1 MILRRVLVAN
11 RGEIAVRVLRTC
23 QRLGIE
29 TVLAV
34 SDADADSVP
43 ARLADHTIRIGPV
56 SAAESYL
63 NTEAVVA
70 AAVAAGADAI
80 HPGYGFLSENPRL
93 ARACEA
99 AGIVFIGPSADVLK
113 AAGDKL
119 AARNHAVA
127 AGLPV
132 LPGGLVA
139 ATGAGAG
146 GRRRRGRGGRGLDA
160 GAGPRRGRGQA
171 GRAIGYPVLV
181 KAAGG
186 GGGRGLRVVSDP
198 GRLAEAVAV
207 ASAEAQ
213 AAFSDPRVYLER
225 YVSPARHVE
234 VQLLGDGENVI
245 HLGDRDCS
253 VQRRYQKLIEE
264 APAPQLGETLR
275 VGMRAAAVALGLH
288 LKYQGLGT
296 VEFLVDAERAA
307 FWFLEVNA
315 RIQVEHPVTE
325 AVTGLDLV
333 AEQIAI
339 AEGRGLRLA
348 QADVCLRGHAIEC
361 RINAEDPAAGFRPS
375 PGTVTSA
382 VFPAGPGIRVD
393 THIQAGSAVPPQY
406 DSLLAKLIVSGAE
419 PGAGAGPAARRAGPV
434 RARRGG
440 DHRGDARGAGRR
452 RRSSP
457 RAVSPPTISHG
468 GWGGKPGPLGIK
480 MTYLELTDV
489 SLRDGN
495 QSLWGATGLR
505 TEHILQIA
513 PVLNRVG
520 FRALDFM
527 SSTAMGV
534 AVRTHRE
541 DPWQRIR
548 LTRAAVPDAHLQ
560 FIGTGLRFISW
571 ERAHPEV
578 LRLVYDRLV
587 AAGISRF
594 VVLDPTHDM
603 DAVRASARTIRQAG
617 GTEIIM
623 ALTYTISAVHD
634 DAFYAG
640 IAGQAAASP
649 YIDRAYLKDP
659 AGLLT
664 PERAR
669 TLIPAVR
676 ARLGGKPLELHAHCT
691 IGLSPLVYLTAP
703 DLGVEVLQTGCG
715 ALADGSSLPDAER
728 VVANLRELGH
738 TVDVDDRLL
747 ARAAR
752 YFDRLA
758 AAESLPSGQPRPYD
772 AAFTRHQ
779 LAGGV
784 LTTLRRQLA
793 ELGLEAKFGAVMEE
807 VSRVRAEL
815 GYPIMVTPFPQM
827 VMGQALSNVLGDER
841 YGVVPDQVIRYVLGS
856 FGKPTAP
863 VEPWV
868 LDRILDRPRAR
879 ELAAE
884 PPPLSVAELRGQ
896 LPRGISDEELL
907 LRFAMPAGE
916 VDAMLAAAPAARHYT
931 PEAQPVLRLLRELGA
946 RPPVRRLVVDKPGF
960 RLSLSG
966 PGGPADA

>member
-1 MILRRVLVAN
+1 MV
-11 RGEIAVRVLRTC
+11 
-23 QRLGIE
+23 
-29 TVLAV
+29 
-34 SDADADSVP
+34 D
-43 ARLADHTIRIGPV
+43 
-56 SAAESYL
+56 
-63 NTEAVVA
+63 
-70 AAVAAGADAI
+70 
-80 HPGYGFLSENPRL
+80 
-93 ARACEA
+93 
-99 AGIVFIGPSADVLK
+99 
-113 AAGDKL
+113 
-119 AARNHAVA
+119 
-127 AGLPV
+127 
-132 LPGGLVA
+132 
-139 ATGAGAG
+139 
-146 GRRRRGRGGRGLDA
+146 
-160 GAGPRRGRGQA
+160 
-171 GRAIGYPVLV
+171 
-181 KAAGG
+181 
-186 GGGRGLRVVSDP
+186 
-198 GRLAEAVAV
+198 
-207 ASAEAQ
+207 
-213 AAFSDPRVYLER
+213 
-225 YVSPARHVE
+225 
-234 VQLLGDGENVI
+234 VQL
-245 HLGDRDCS
+245 
-253 VQRRYQKLIEE
+253 
-264 APAPQLGETLR
+264 
-275 VGMRAAAVALGLH
+275 
-288 LKYQGLGT
+288 
-296 VEFLVDAERAA
+296 
-307 FWFLEVNA
+307 
-315 RIQVEHPVTE
+315 TE
-325 AVTGLDLV
+325 
-333 AEQIAI
+333 
-339 AEGRGLRLA
+339 
-348 QADVCLRGHAIEC
+348 
-361 RINAEDPAAGFRPS
+361 
-375 PGTVTSA
+375 
-382 VFPAGPGIRVD
+382 
-393 THIQAGSAVPPQY
+393 
-406 DSLLAKLIVSGAE
+406 
-419 PGAGAGPAARRAGPV
+419 
-434 RARRGG
+434 
-440 DHRGDARGAGRR
+440 
-452 RRSSP
+452 
-457 RAVSPPTISHG
+457 
-468 GWGGKPGPLGIK
+468 
-480 MTYLELTDV
+480 V

-505 TEHILQIA
+505 TEHIVAIA

-571 ERAHPEV
+571 ERAHPDV
-578 LRLVYDRLV
+578 LRLVYERLV

-603 DAVRASARTIRQAG
+603 DAVRQTARTIRQAG

-649 YIDRAYLKDP
+649 YIDRAYIKDP

-728 VVANLRELGH
+728 VVANLREFGH

-827 VMGQALSNVLGDER
+827 VMGQALSNVLGNER

-868 LDRILDRPRAR
+868 LDKILDRPRAR

-884 PPPLSVAELRGQ
+884 PPPLSVTELRRR
-896 LPRGISDEELL
+896 LPHGISDEELL

-916 VDAMLAAAPAARHYT
+916 VDAMLAAAPAARHYN
-931 PEAQPVLRLLRELGA
+931 PEMQPVLRLLCELGT

-960 RLSLSG
+960 RLSLSRSSGEPGSCLATWSGSGWRRRAGSCSTWTARWCSATGITTGCGRCQARWRSPAG
-966 PGGPADA
+966 PRGLVSRVQHVRAGGGLPGGLGRGRAVQLLADPVLRGGRRPGAGHLPGHLGDDQVADRLRAAGGGQAVDRRAAQRGGPAGRADGTAGRGRRRS